1 MDRNTAASIAR
12 LEAKVDALIIR
23 FDEAITTQVKDHGK
37 RLGVLER
44 RAVWQAGW
52 IAGAGLAEPGVQRLP
67 IQAGN
72 GAGRPYRRHRKRAE
86 NPEVL

>member
-1 MDRNTAASIAR
+1 MSVDRELSEYDLNTAASIAR

-52 IAGAGLAEPGVQRLP
+52 IAGAGLAGSAMTAVIFKFL
-67 IQAGN
+67 G
-72 GAGRPYRRHRKRAE
+72 
-86 NPEVL
+86 L

>member
-1 MDRNTAASIAR
+1 MTVDRELSEHDLNTAASIAR
-12 LEAKVDALIIR
+12 LEAKVDALIVR

-52 IAGAGLAEPGVQRLP
+52 IAGAGLVGSAMTALVIKLLGL
-67 IQAGN
+67 
-72 GAGRPYRRHRKRAE
+72 
-86 NPEVL
+86 

>member
-1 MDRNTAASIAR
+1 MTVDRELSEHDLNTAASIAR
-12 LEAKVDALIIR
+12 LEAKVDALIVR

-52 IAGAGLAEPGVQRLP
+52 IAGTGLVGSAMTAIIFKFLGL
-67 IQAGN
+67 
-72 GAGRPYRRHRKRAE
+72 
-86 NPEVL
+86 